1 MSNSEG
7 WNHQTDS
14 QSAPSGAF
22 GANASH
28 LLDGI
33 GNRMDDP
40 LFKEQLRESLKQLVD
55 VKFALD
61 EASIVAVTDAAGRIQ
76 YVNDKFCEISGY
88 SREELTGRTHRIV
101 KSNHHQPEFFKELWR
116 TISSGNVWKGEVRNR
131 AKNGRLYWVD
141 TTIVPFVN
149 GEGNPY
155 QYLAIRHEVTELKET
170 QEQLQQAMAGMMQI
184 QEEERRRFSRELHD
198 GIGQSLF
205 SFKIS
210 LDRILSDSADPR
222 LEGLLSEVSQL
233 MEEVRGMAWELRPS
247 VLDDLGIVPALR
259 TYIQNFEKHYGI
271 RVQFNYGLSGRPE
284 LAAETALYRIVQ
296 EALTNTGKYAGVSE
310 VSVSLQEKDGLLEA
324 VIRDSGVGFE
334 LKKQP
339 RGVGL
344 FSMEERARAAGG
356 RLEIESSPGDG
367 TVVRLLLP
375 VSRKGGSAP

>member
-1 MSNSEG
+1 
-7 WNHQTDS
+7 
-14 QSAPSGAF
+14 
-22 GANASH
+22 
-28 LLDGI
+28 
-33 GNRMDDP
+33 MDDP
-40 LFKEQLRESLKQLVD
+40 LFKEQLRESLKQLAD

-88 SREELTGRTHRIV
+88 SREELTGRTHRVV
-101 KSNHHQPEFFKELWR
+101 KSDYHRPEFFKELWR
-116 TISSGNVWKGEVRNR
+116 TISSGKVWKGEVRNR

-149 GEGNPY
+149 GEGQPY

-210 LDRILSDSADPR
+210 LDRILSESADPR
-222 LEGLLSEVSQL
+222 LEGLLSEVFQL

-271 RVQFNYGLSGRPE
+271 RVQFNYSLSGRPE

-296 EALTNTGKYAGVSE
+296 ESLTNMGKYAGVSE
-310 VSVSLQEKDGLLEA
+310 VSVSLQENDGLLEA

-334 LKKQP
+334 LKQHS

-344 FSMEERARAAGG
+344 LSMEERARAAGG
-356 RLEIESSPGDG
+356 RLEIESAPGDG

-375 VSRKGGSAP
+375 LSRKDSSAP